1 MSSSYPT
8 LSPLYFERKG
18 APLSA
23 GAATENDNTGL
34 VELPSEVLETILS
47 SFATWGDLAK
57 LATVQSGWRSLLSD
71 SASMCPEAKWDLAQ
85 SLLRGTNGL
94 RANPLLAV
102 RHMMEL
108 ANIDVDEDG
117 LPRKTH
123 RDRGDEPVQ
132 TSYFAP
138 AMREIADC
146 YLLGNGVEQSGPKG
160 LAWLAAAFE
169 FGNDITAA
177 HRLGVIYERDYA
189 QYNDIEVDVYAAA
202 TWFESGAEAGHPDS
216 MAELALCYELG
227 CGREQSDEKA
237 LDWYMK
243 AAERGNLT
251 AKFSVAEAFE
261 EARGVP
267 QSDEEACLWY
277 YKAAIEGCD
286 DSKLA
291 LQRLHEIARIV
302 VPGVGQLFDA

>member
-1 MSSSYPT
+1 MSSPSYSSAHPS
-8 LSPLYFERKG
+8 LPFLYFEGKG
-18 APLSA
+18 VPLTSPN
-23 GAATENDNTGL
+23 ENDAN
-34 VELPSEVLETILS
+34 VELPSEVLQTILS

-57 LATVQSGWRSLLSD
+57 LATVQSSWKSLLND
-71 SASMCPEAKWDLAQ
+71 AASVSPQAKWDLAQ

-94 RANPLLAV
+94 QYNPSLAM
-102 RHMMEL
+102 RHLTEL
-108 ANIDVDEDG
+108 ANVNIDERGFPCKTDEED
-117 LPRKTH
+117 
-123 RDRGDEPVQ
+123 Q
-132 TSYFAP
+132 NSWFAP

-146 YLLGNGVEQSGPKG
+146 YLEGKGVEQSGPKG

-169 FGNDITAA
+169 FGNDLSAA

-189 QYNDIEVDVYAAA
+189 QYTGIEVDVYAAA
-202 TWFESGAEAGHPDS
+202 TWFESGAEAGHGES
-216 MAELALCYELG
+216 MAELGLCYELG
-227 CGREQSDEKA
+227 CGKDQSDEKA

-243 AAERGNLT
+243 AAEKGNLT

-277 YKAAIEGCD
+277 YKAALDGCA

-291 LQRLHEIARIV
+291 LQRLHDIARIV